1 VPNPP
6 EGTIDLPIGRHKT
19 DRKKMAIISE
29 GRNAVSHYKILTDFG
44 HFSLLEV
51 KIETGRTHQ
60 IRVHLEAIHH
70 PVLGDN
76 VYNSLKRTLASCPVN
91 EQRALRQFLAK
102 NVHRQMLHSWK
113 LKFQHPILKKEI
125 NIVSELPQDMIKLK
139 DLYHGHKARYRIHGA
154 RY

>member
-1 VPNPP
+1 VPKQP

-29 GRNAVSHYKILTDFG
+29 GRKAVSRYRVLTDYG
-44 HFSLLEV
+44 YFSLLEV

-70 PVLGDN
+70 PVLGDS

-113 LKFQHPILKKEI
+113 LRFRHPSLDKIIDIESEIPQDIVNTIKFLKKET
-125 NIVSELPQDMIKLK
+125 
-139 DLYHGHKARYRIHGA
+139 
-154 RY
+154 